1 MVRGS
6 EEGWSHRALDGL
18 RTESVGSYRLAIDLI
33 GRCAWCLE
41 LLDYEGEHE
50 HFDIFARCEVVDRA
64 TLKAGEVI
72 AVSSAFDALDDPA
85 SPFFSDESLRIVR
98 VGGRP
103 ILFYTREPR
112 TAEGARRPGAM
123 FTLCSPECLA
133 AIEAAFR
140 SDPEFED
147 LERWVIRPG
156 EACPYDADWSEGEVL
171 EEEGPLPDGRRR
183 RQLID
188 ALCRIVR
195 DQCALCRSP
204 IDRHRVVARH
214 VDLPRDLTYRS
225 AGRVVIV
232 PLGPLPVL
240 GLRSRAA
247 VAADL
252 SGTDV
257 KFLLC
262 DDCEGQLQ
270 DLVEEWDLL
279 RVVH

>member
-1 MVRGS
+1 
-6 EEGWSHRALDGL
+6 
-18 RTESVGSYRLAIDLI
+18 LAIELT

-41 LLDYEGEHE
+41 RLDFEGEHE
-50 HFDIFARCEVVDRA
+50 HFDIFARYKVVDCP

-72 AVSSAFDALDDPA
+72 AVSSAFDALEDPA

-103 ILFYTREPR
+103 LLFYTREPR
-112 TAEGARRPGAM
+112 TAEGARRPGAKLE
-123 FTLCSPECLA
+123 LCSPECLA
-133 AIEAAFR
+133 ACEAAFR
-140 SDPEFED
+140 SDPQFED
-147 LERWVIRPG
+147 LERWVIGPG
-156 EACPYDADWSEGEVL
+156 EACPYDADWSEGDIL
-171 EEEGPLPDGRRR
+171 EEEGPPPDGRRR
-183 RQLID
+183 RRMID

-204 IDRHRVVARH
+204 IDRHRAVAWH

-225 AGRVVIV
+225 AGRVVMV
-232 PLGPLPVL
+232 PLGPLRVL

-262 DDCEGQLQ
+262 DDCEQELQ